1 MKKYV
6 IRNQILFG
14 IGAALL
20 LSFVTIPADA
30 QKSLNRARDEAREST
45 KLLTDVMSDG
55 TKAIPR
61 SVLRRAE
68 AIAVFTNVKK
78 GGFIIGG
85 TSGDGVIAR
94 RTGKTTWGPPVYFD
108 IGGADI
114 GLQAG
119 GKQGDFILVFMTAA
133 SMKDLLENELQIEAG
148 VGFAAGPV
156 GEQAGVMT
164 DKGSD
169 IYVYAHSEGA
179 FAGATIGGGSIKPN
193 NSINQD
199 VYKMKGGAILTNPSQ
214 IKMSTLPAELQAF
227 STTVAKYAN

>member
-1 MKKYV
+1 MLKHV
-6 IRNQILFG
+6 IRNRIFSG
-14 IGAALL
+14 IGVAVLV
-20 LSFVTIPADA
+20 SFVTMPLAA
-30 QKSLNRARDEAREST
+30 QKSVNRARDEAREST

-61 SVLRRAE
+61 SVLSRAQ

-94 RTGKTTWGPPVYFD
+94 RTGKTTWGPPVYYD
-108 IGGADI
+108 MGGADI

-119 GKQGDFILVFMTAA
+119 GKQGDYILVFMTEA
-133 SMKDLLENELQIEAG
+133 SLKDLLENELQLAAG
-148 VGFAAGPV
+148 VGVAAGPI

-164 DKGSD
+164 DKTSN
-169 IYVYAHSEGA
+169 IYVYAHSGGA
-179 FAGATIGGGSIKPN
+179 FAGATVGGASIKPN
-193 NSINQD
+193 NSINEAI
-199 VYKMKGGAILTNPSQ
+199 YKMKGGAVMTNPSQ
-214 IKMSTLPAELQAF
+214 IKMSTLPAELQTF